1 MDSGFDDASPLVVT
15 DHLGDHKPKEALAE
29 AGIEVGLF
37 GEPPESGDL
46 DLLTVGISGRE
57 TSCSLVFA
65 DGLGDLETLREQQDQ
80 RCIDVVDAGS
90 VGLELFV
97 GHDRHGSRSIRGR
110 KPRRPTRGPVVMEW
124 AVQESNL

>member
-1 MDSGFDDASPLVVT
+1 MDSGLRDASPLVVT

-46 DLLTVGISGRE
+46 DLLAVGISGRE

-65 DGLGDLETLREQQDQ
+65 DGLGDLERSASNKISAASML
-80 RCIDVVDAGS
+80 S
-90 VGLELFV
+90 ML
-97 GHDRHGSRSIRGR
+97 DR
-110 KPRRPTRGPVVMEW
+110 
-124 AVQESNL
+124 